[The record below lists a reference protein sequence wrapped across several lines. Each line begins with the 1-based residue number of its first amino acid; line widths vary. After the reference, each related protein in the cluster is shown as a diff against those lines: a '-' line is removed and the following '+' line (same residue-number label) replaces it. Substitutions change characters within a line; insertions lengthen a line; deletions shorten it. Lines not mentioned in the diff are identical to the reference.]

1 MLIGGDGGSNYDTVN
16 YYNETVVYSG
26 AYESVPQG
34 VIVDLSAGAGYD
46 TFGTLDFLVG
56 IEVVYGTQYDDILI
70 GGGNDDFESFRTF
83 AGNDYVDGGTGWD
96 RLDYAQYDNTYFV
109 NIDIQT
115 GLAELYVT
123 ASPSSPV
130 ATTSFQNINDLRGT
144 GGNDS
149 LLGSDNTG
157 GLVERFVGL
166 AGSDTF
172 QGRAGTD
179 EASYHNE
186 HNHGGSQGITVAAH
200 SSIVDAFEITDTFG
214 DIDAAYDIENIR
226 GSVFSDTIIGN
237 SGNNRLRGGLSA
249 DVMSGGAGNDVF
261 VFAAGEN
268 DAADTITDFSLLDDA
283 LDLAG
288 LLDAAF
294 TPGAASD
301 YVQASTSGSDT
312 VVSVDSDGAANG
324 ANFVDVALLSGISA
338 GNVTFVY
345 DDASSTST
353 VTIT

>member
-1 MLIGGDGGSNYDTVN
+1 
-16 YYNETVVYSG
+16 
-26 AYESVPQG
+26 
-34 VIVDLSAGAGYD
+34 
-46 TFGTLDFLVG
+46 
-56 IEVVYGTQYDDILI
+56 
-70 GGGNDDFESFRTF
+70 
-83 AGNDYVDGGTGWD
+83 
-96 RLDYAQYDNTYFV
+96 
-109 NIDIQT
+109 
-115 GLAELYVT
+115 
-123 ASPSSPV
+123 
-130 ATTSFQNINDLRGT
+130 
-144 GGNDS
+144 
-149 LLGSDNTG
+149 
-157 GLVERFVGL
+157 
-166 AGSDTF
+166 
-172 QGRAGTD
+172 
-179 EASYHNE
+179 
-186 HNHGGSQGITVAAH
+186 
-200 SSIVDAFEITDTFG
+200 
-214 DIDAAYDIENIR
+214 
-226 GSVFSDTIIGN
+226 
-237 SGNNRLRGGLSA
+237 
-249 DVMSGGAGNDVF
+249 MSGGAGNDVF